1 MLRKSWWCWLANE
14 EKRHPRAATSPPM
27 TPVSLV
33 DLRLQTPIVS
43 GEMNRETPADR
54 EHSQTGREK

>member
-43 GEMNRETPADR
+43 GEMNRETFYSR
-54 EHSQTGREK
+54 